1 MVETAERERMW
12 RHAAA
17 AAAVL
22 ALHVLI
28 VLPLLYHAAPPP
40 LPVQP
45 TLITV
50 DLTASEKKEAP
61 APKPVEIPDPVLPQ
75 PVIRMPVMP
84 HPKLPSL
91 APAAKPVMAAP
102 SAPARPAAAVPS
114 EVISSSSNVVKESY
128 TAKLRAWLAAHKRY
142 PLQARR
148 MRIKGST
155 ILQLSVAPD
164 GHVVAHRIERSTG
177 SDILDR
183 EVEAMLMRSEPLPAP
198 PPELAG
204 GDLEFRFPIRFDPGE
219 FD

>member
-1 MVETAERERMW
+1 MW
-12 RHAAA
+12 RHAVA

-22 ALHVLI
+22 ALHALI

-40 LPVQP
+40 LPVEP
-45 TLITV
+45 TLVTV
-50 DLTASEKKEAP
+50 DLTASEKTEAP
-61 APKPVEIPDPVLPQ
+61 ALKPVEIPEPVLAQ
-75 PVIRMPVMP
+75 PVISMPIMP
-84 HPKLPSL
+84 RPRLPSPVPTTKP
-91 APAAKPVMAAP
+91 APAAPAVAPKQSTAAAAP
-102 SAPARPAAAVPS
+102 SGMA
-114 EVISSSSNVVKESY
+114 SSSSDAIKERY

-177 SDILDR
+177 SDLLDR
-183 EVEAMLMRSEPLPAP
+183 EVEAMLARSEPLPAP

-204 GDLEFRFPIRFDPGE
+204 GHLEFRFPIRFDPGE